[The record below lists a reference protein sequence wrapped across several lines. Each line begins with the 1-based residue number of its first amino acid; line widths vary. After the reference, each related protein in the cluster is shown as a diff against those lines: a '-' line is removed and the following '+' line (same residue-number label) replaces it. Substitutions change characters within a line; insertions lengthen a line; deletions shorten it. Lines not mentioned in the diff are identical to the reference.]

1 MKNEKERE
9 MGKKAQNKET
19 PETSEAQNNGLSDK
33 IVEHILQNLS
43 MDDLRPKIVETVA
56 KNLLD
61 ELQVEAIAAVV
72 ADICHE
78 RVISKLMQILIEK
91 LGQ

>member
-1 MKNEKERE
+1 
-9 MGKKAQNKET
+9 
-19 PETSEAQNNGLSDK
+19 
-33 IVEHILQNLS
+33 